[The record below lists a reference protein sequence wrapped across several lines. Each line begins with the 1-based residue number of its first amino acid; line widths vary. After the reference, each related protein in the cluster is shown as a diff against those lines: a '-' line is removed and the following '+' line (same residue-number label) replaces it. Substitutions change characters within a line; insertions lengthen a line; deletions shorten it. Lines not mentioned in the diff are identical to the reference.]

1 MNRNKIN
8 FIERKT
14 DEPLYNRPKKIKK
27 KILNKKYFENIENEE
42 LLKYNDE

>member
-14 DEPLYNRPKKIKK
+14 KEPLYNRPKKIKK
-27 KILNKKYFENIENEE
+27 NI
-42 LLKYNDE
+42 K